1 MAGNGSNSLPRK
13 GPKTG
18 IWGGRLITVESA
30 DFYAGKAGFSL
41 CLVRPDQVN
50 ETDSTAMTE
59 ASDPERS

>member
-30 DFYAGKAGFSL
+30 GFYARKAGFSF

-50 ETDSTAMTE
+50 ETNSTAMT
-59 ASDPERS
+59 AVRYP